1 MIDVISLIVG
11 AVVAAGLAV
20 LIYTQRERIRRL
32 RLRAE
37 RQVQTTRERI
47 SRSQEQRYR
56 DDVITMANRRHI
68 AGHLVPLEEV
78 AVMPLCFTLPAPFD
92 PVEVEQ
98 DQADQAAQEEHDNPL
113 NLIPRIPDWPQIL
126 AAYHLPGIPL
136 RRLLRGEVSI
146 ALLGQPGSG
155 RSFTL
160 SLMAILLARQTDP
173 RQAGALLDTPRL
185 PLLFRLSDVDLSP
198 ETWGEAVDVLDP
210 LLSAAA
216 RLLRTSERNL
226 NMLRGPLAAGSCVLL
241 ADGWDELPLARRRQV
256 ITWLAE
262 LRRRFPGNLLVV
274 SGPVRGYA
282 PLQTELG
289 LTPVFMLPWNDE
301 QITDLADRWSLSW
314 PTIGKTAQGPAP
326 MPDQETVEEAV
337 EGLRGRTVLDIVLRI
352 WAVYAG
358 HTHSSDPVE
367 WYRSYAVRVSPAPE
381 LTGALERIARAQL
394 ETPNEMGIP
403 ASTAAAFV
411 DAARD
416 ASLQRINLSSGGF
429 ISSLVNESGLL
440 TEYPGGRLGIAHP
453 AVAASL
459 AARALMNSAFQPAIL
474 TDRGILNP
482 LVMPFLAQLADITP
496 YVEFQL
502 NREPDLMLDNLL
514 VCALWAADADPHAP
528 WRGQVFKQLAAIFLG
543 MESYPLHRERA
554 AAALVASRDPNVN
567 FIFKQGIRHSNPQVR
582 ILSAL
587 GIGALGD
594 EGMVSVLAEAS
605 KDKDAAVEV
614 AAVLA
619 LGAIG
624 TKDALHHMLET
635 FLTSTEMPRRAVAEM
650 LSTNT
655 AGAGHDILR
664 EAMEETDPL
673 TRRAAVYGLARVKA
687 DWVLELL
694 DRTHRLDNQWLVRA
708 AAGHFVEQ
716 IQRDGGPT
724 IPPAPDPQE
733 LPWLALWLRGVND
746 RPQAGQEGVMQL
758 VRVLAEGDERHRLA
772 AAEVLGALATPDA
785 VLPLYNALRDQHPD
799 IRDSACRALTAISLS
814 TGYPFPTVA

>member
-11 AVVAAGLAV
+11 AVVAAALAV
-20 LIYTQRERIRRL
+20 LIYTQRERIRSL
-32 RLRAE
+32 RMRAKH
-37 RQVQTTRERI
+37 QVQAARERA

-56 DDVITMANRRHI
+56 DSVIEIANRLHV

-78 AVMPLCFTLPAPFD
+78 AVMPSCFTLPAPFNPIESD
-92 PVEVEQ
+92 P
-98 DQADQAAQEEHDNPL
+98 DQPDQTAQEEHDNPL

-136 RRLLRGEVSI
+136 RRLLRGESSI

-155 RSFTL
+155 RSVAL
-160 SLMAILLARQTDP
+160 SLMAILLARQVEP
-173 RQAGALLDTPRL
+173 GQAGALLDTPRL
-185 PLLFRLSDVDLSP
+185 PILFRLRDVDLSP
-198 ETWGEAVDVLDP
+198 ETWGETIDVLDP

-216 RLLRTSERNL
+216 RLLRTSERSL
-226 NMLRGPLAAGSCVLL
+226 SMLRGPLAEGGCVLL
-241 ADGWDELPLARRRQV
+241 ADGWDELPLAQRRQV

-274 SGPVRGYA
+274 SGPARGYA

-289 LTPVFMLPWNDE
+289 LTPVFMLPWNDN
-301 QITDLADRWSLSW
+301 QITDLAERWALSW
-314 PTIGKTAQGPAP
+314 PTIGKTPEGPAP
-326 MPDQETVEEAV
+326 MPDQTMMAEAV
-337 EGLRGRTVLDIVLRI
+337 EGLRGRTALDIVLKV

-358 HTHSSDPVE
+358 QARSSDPVE
-367 WYRSYAVRVSPAPE
+367 WYRSYVVRVSPAPQM
-381 LTGALERIARAQL
+381 TGALERIARAQL
-394 ETPNEMGIP
+394 ETPHQLGIP
-403 ASTAAAFV
+403 AGTAAAFV

-474 TDRGILNP
+474 TDSGVLNP

-528 WRGQVFKQLAAIFLG
+528 WHGQVFKQIAAILLAA
-543 MESYPLHRERA
+543 ESYPLHRERA

-567 FIFKQGIRHSNPQVR
+567 FIFKQGIRHPNPQVR

-587 GIGALGD
+587 GMGAMED
-594 EGMVSVLAEAS
+594 ETTVGLLAEAS

-655 AGAGHDILR
+655 AGEGHDILR
-664 EAMEETDPL
+664 EAIEETDPL

-708 AAGHFVEQ
+708 AAGHFIEQ
-716 IQRDGGPT
+716 IQHDGGPT
-724 IPPAPDPQE
+724 VPAAPEPQK
-733 LPWLALWLRGVND
+733 LPWLALWLHGVND
-746 RPQAGQEGVMQL
+746 RPQAGQDGVMQL

-772 AAEVLGALATPDA
+772 AAEALGALATPDA
-785 VLPLYNALRDQHPD
+785 VLPLYNALRDEHPD
-799 IRDSACRALTAISLS
+799 IRDAACRALSAISLS

>member
-655 AGAGHDILR
+655 AGEGHDILR